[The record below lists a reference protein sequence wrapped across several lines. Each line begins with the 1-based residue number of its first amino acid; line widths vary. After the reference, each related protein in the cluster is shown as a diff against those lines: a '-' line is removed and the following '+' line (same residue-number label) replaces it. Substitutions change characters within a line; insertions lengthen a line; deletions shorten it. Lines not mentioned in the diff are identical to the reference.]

1 MNFYSERLDSQ
12 YFQHGKEEPEL
23 AERYNQDQEG
33 KLPVVVEAGKLPV
46 EAGKLVGRI
55 VPQGKVADLGT
66 QEGQT

>member
-1 MNFYSERLDSQ
+1 MNFYNERLDSQ

-23 AERYNQDQEG
+23 AERYNQGQE
-33 KLPVVVEAGKLPV
+33 GKLPV
-46 EAGKLVGRI
+46 EAGTLVGRI